1 MKIQIEYSHCGVAGK
16 AQTLPA
22 DFIKWERVTKQKFSD
37 LWKQDGK
44 DVSLRIGLEDLAVL
58 VWATQV
64 RKGDTQEPFEIWV
77 DNLDE
82 ITDFTEVETNPTQPE
97 ASTDSV

>member
-1 MKIQIEYSHCGVAGK
+1 MKIQISFSHNGVAGEVK
-16 AQTLPA
+16 TLPA
-22 DFIKWERVTKQKFSD
+22 DFIKWERVTRQKFSD

-44 DVSLRIGLEDLAVL
+44 DVQLRIGLEDLAVL
-58 VWATQV
+58 VWAVQSRTGATV
-64 RKGDTQEPFEIWV
+64 EPFEIWV

-82 ITDFTEVETNPTQPE
+82 ISDFAEVESNPTQPE